1 MKALSLLQPWASL
14 VVSGSKNIE
23 NRRWHLPKSMQGQTW
38 LVHASAR
45 LDKREIESARRTHKE
60 IRDLYEESA
69 DAIHRSVQ
77 AGEMPIELPLGGI
90 IGIVRSTACLCP
102 SKWDQTADQEY
113 PWWFGNQH
121 GFVLEDRH
129 PLPFVPCKGA
139 LGFWTVPDD
148 VLRQLGLADVKKR
161 RCDGLIPTGSRCS
174 VLLDAAEPRTQCDVC
189 ANRKNQGTMHV

>member
-14 VVSGSKNIE
+14 IVAGPKNIE
-23 NRRWHLPKSMQGQTW
+23 NRRWHLPKAMLGETW

-45 LDKREIESARRTHKE
+45 IDRGEIESARRV
-60 IRDLYEESA
+60 LEELCEFDESLMQMP
-69 DAIHRSVQ
+69 DAATFLASD
-77 AGEMPIELPLGGI
+77 LPLGGI

-102 SKWDQTADQEY
+102 STWGLDMREKH
-113 PWWFGNQH
+113 PWWFEGQH

-148 VLRQLGLADVKKR
+148 VLRQLGLSDAAKKMR
-161 RCDGLIPTGSRCS
+161 RCNNLISNGSRCS
-174 VLLDAAEPRTQCDVC
+174 VMLDAADPSVACDLCVKG
-189 ANRKNQGTMHV
+189 AMHV